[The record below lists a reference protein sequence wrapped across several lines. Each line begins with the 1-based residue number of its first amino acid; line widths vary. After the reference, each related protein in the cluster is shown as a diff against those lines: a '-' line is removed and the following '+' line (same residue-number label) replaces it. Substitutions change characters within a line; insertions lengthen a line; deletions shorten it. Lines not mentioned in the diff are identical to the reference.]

1 MLCPRFNVFTA
12 IFPELFSVLRWRSGL
27 GRNHHNHVFGGDFQH
42 FLHFLHRMV
51 ERVCLMFSES
61 VAAATRKLPD
71 EQTRQKKIMENS
83 MRALVSSTPVRIW
96 NNFHICGEEMK
107 TARFVLETNQKYCNH
122 TYFIISNIL
131 LF

>member
-1 MLCPRFNVFTA
+1 
-12 IFPELFSVLRWRSGL
+12 
-27 GRNHHNHVFGGDFQH
+27 
-42 FLHFLHRMV
+42 
-51 ERVCLMFSES
+51 MFSES

-71 EQTRQKKIMENS
+71 EQTRQKKIMKNS

-131 LF
+131 LL